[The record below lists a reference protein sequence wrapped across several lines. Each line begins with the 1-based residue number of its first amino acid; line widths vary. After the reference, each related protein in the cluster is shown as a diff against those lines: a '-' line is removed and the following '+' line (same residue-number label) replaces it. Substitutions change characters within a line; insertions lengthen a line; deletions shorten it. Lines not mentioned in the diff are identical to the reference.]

1 MVKMKKAALGAMGI
15 ASLQP
20 FLNTGEVGADVNH
33 AEVSNQSRPENM
45 EDETCC
51 VCN

>member
-33 AEVSNQSRPENM
+33 TEVSNQSRTEKM
-45 EDETCC
+45 ADET
-51 VCN
+51 

>member
-33 AEVSNQSRPENM
+33 TEVSTEKM
-45 EDETCC
+45 ADETCC